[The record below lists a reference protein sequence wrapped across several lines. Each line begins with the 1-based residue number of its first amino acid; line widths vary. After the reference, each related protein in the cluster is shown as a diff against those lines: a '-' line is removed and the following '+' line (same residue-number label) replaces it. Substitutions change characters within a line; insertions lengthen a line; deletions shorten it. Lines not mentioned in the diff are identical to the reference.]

1 MPHTAMFRHRV
12 LKLLPLRTAPYIIT
26 AGEYLQDVMKT
37 SHTYRSIGSRG
48 LAVVSGL
55 ALALGGFLSSDG
67 YTAQVEV
74 SEQSTANG
82 CATVEDCFAAAAW
95 PKERLGHALTKDQVV
110 ALKLERLRKVMEKFP
125 ATLWAKRAGLLSG
138 VILIDRNP
146 AGALPY
152 LRAAQRDFLVLDD
165 YIRFWIGEALL
176 RVGEAKE
183 AADMFEGLPQAVP
196 DSNLLN
202 QVALR
207 AGEAWYQASSCSE
220 AMPWFVKAVTVNDK
234 DPQISQAWLRLASCY
249 LRENQL
255 TEGRETLK
263 QLWTKF
269 PQTKEARE
277 AEILLKSNIGGMP
290 WTAVPDMHYERAQAF
305 FGQALHAEAI
315 EELKKFLAQDPSSP
329 LRGDAKLKLGMAQV
343 RLKLYDQARD
353 TFHALTAEQGLR
365 ANEAN
370 VWLGRV
376 YLRLG
381 LGEKLLD
388 LCRTLPKRTVTP
400 EQKGQINLF
409 AGIWLEDET
418 RFDEAI
424 ARYRQVDKFGEP
436 ASQRMEAQWREGW
449 VLYRTARYREAIS
462 VWRQI
467 VDQKD
472 SDFEPQALYWIARS
486 YGHVE
491 DVKSKETFALLC
503 QRFPYTYYCQLAR
516 EHTDISI
523 AGQAKRESSVA
534 ASSTQ
539 PASDMP
545 QMSVQDNPTNSR
557 MQIEL
562 QPAYR
567 RAVELRTLGLEQ
579 DAARELGALTDRYG
593 RDPEML
599 AALSMMLN
607 EVGAYHHALRLVR
620 SRFRQKLERTGGVV
634 ADGLWSVA
642 YPTGLIPTIKTSGAS
657 GVDPFLVAAIIREES
672 QYDWRAVS
680 RVGAIGLMQVMP
692 ATANAVAQQHR
703 LPTLSREDL
712 FDQEINIR
720 IGARYVEQ
728 LFTQFAG
735 NVAQTIAA
743 YNAGPIVV
751 GTWVATY
758 RGRSEDEFVELIQY
772 QETRQYVKRVLRSY
786 KEYLRL
792 AGVQKAVS

>member
-1 MPHTAMFRHRV
+1 MNI
-12 LKLLPLRTAPYIIT
+12 K
-26 AGEYLQDVMKT
+26 KK
-37 SHTYRSIGSRG
+37 YRSIGRCG

-55 ALALGGFLSSDG
+55 ALALISSDG
-67 YTAQVEV
+67 YTAQVET
-74 SEQSTANG
+74 SEQSTVNG
-82 CATVEDCFAAAAW
+82 CTTAEECFASAVW
-95 PKERLGHALTKDQVV
+95 PKERLGHALTKDQVA
-110 ALKLERLRKVMEKFP
+110 ALKLERLRKVMEAFP
-125 ATLWAKRAGLLSG
+125 ATLWAKRAGLLTG

-165 YIRFWIGEALL
+165 YVRFWIGEALL
-176 RVGEAKE
+176 RLGEAKE
-183 AADMFEGLPQAVP
+183 AAGMFEAVPQAVP

-202 QVALR
+202 LAALR
-207 AGEAWYQASSCSE
+207 AGEAWYQASNCPE
-220 AMPWFVKAVTVNDK
+220 AVSWFAKAVHVNDK

-249 LRENQL
+249 LRENQS

-269 PQTKEARE
+269 PYTKEAKE
-277 AEILLKSNIGGMP
+277 AETLLGSNIGGVP
-290 WTAVPDMHYERAQAF
+290 WTPAPDTRYERAQAF
-305 FGQALHAEAI
+305 LGQSLHAEAI

-329 LRGDAKLKLGMAQV
+329 NRADAKLKLGIAQV

-353 TFHALTAEQGLR
+353 TFQTLAAEQGLR
-365 ANEAN
+365 ADEAT

-376 YLRLG
+376 YLRQG

-388 LCRTLPKRTVTP
+388 LCRTLPKRTMTP
-400 EQKGQINLF
+400 EQKGQVHLF
-409 AGIWLEDET
+409 AGIWLEDEA

-424 ARYRQVDKFGEP
+424 ARYRQVARFGEP
-436 ASQRMEAQWREGW
+436 ASQRAEAQWREGW
-449 VLYRTARYREAIS
+449 VLYRTARYREAIT

-472 SDFEPQALYWIARS
+472 NDFEPQSLYWIARS
-486 YGHVE
+486 YGRVE
-491 DVKSKETFALLC
+491 DAKSKDTFALLC
-503 QRFPYTYYCQLAR
+503 QRYPYTYYCQLAR
-516 EHTDISI
+516 EQTDLSVSGPTKQE
-523 AGQAKRESSVA
+523 ASVVVTSSAQPVSEASQA
-534 ASSTQ
+534 
-539 PASDMP
+539 
-545 QMSVQDNPTNSR
+545 SVQDNQTNSR
-557 MQIEL
+557 TQIEL

-567 RAVELRTLGLEQ
+567 RAVELRALGLEH
-579 DAARELGALTDRYG
+579 DAARELAALTDRYS
-593 RDPEML
+593 RDPEVL

-620 SRFRQKLERTGGVV
+620 SRFREKLERTGGAV
-634 ADGLWSVA
+634 AEGLWSVA
-642 YPTGLIPTIKTSGAS
+642 YPTGLIPTIKMSGAN
-657 GVDPFLVAAIIREES
+657 GVDPYLVAAIIREES

-692 ATANAVAQQHR
+692 ATANAVAQQYR
-703 LPTLSREDL
+703 FPNLTREDL

-720 IGARYVEQ
+720 IGARYIEQ
-728 LFTQFAG
+728 LFTQFSG
-735 NVAQTIAA
+735 NMVQTIAA

-751 GTWVATY
+751 GTWAANH

-792 AGVQKAVS
+792 AGVQKTVS